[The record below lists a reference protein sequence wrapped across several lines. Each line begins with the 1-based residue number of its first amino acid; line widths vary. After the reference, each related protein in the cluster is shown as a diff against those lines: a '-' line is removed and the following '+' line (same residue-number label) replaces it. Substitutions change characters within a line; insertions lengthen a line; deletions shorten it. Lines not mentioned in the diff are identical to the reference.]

1 MDQDHLPAFL
11 LLRMVNPYHLGAHLQ
26 KLIQVVNLKHL
37 QARNRE
43 LLRVKNRNHLHHQ
56 GRVVR
61 KVAGDVDRI
70 RDLSLGVQ
78 RREGALPDFHHKAGN
93 WLSKTRVSDAVAR
106 AILDM
111 RDYAERVAKK
121 DL

>member
-1 MDQDHLPAFL
+1 MDQDHLPAIL

-26 KLIQVVNLKHL
+26 KLIQVVDLEHL

-43 LLRVKNRNHLHHQ
+43 LLRVKNQNHLHHQ

-70 RDLSLGVQ
+70 RDQNLDVQ
-78 RREGALPDFHHKAGN
+78 WGEGDFQN
-93 WLSKTRVSDAVAR
+93 SITR
-106 AILDM
+106 
-111 RDYAERVAKK
+111 
-121 DL
+121 